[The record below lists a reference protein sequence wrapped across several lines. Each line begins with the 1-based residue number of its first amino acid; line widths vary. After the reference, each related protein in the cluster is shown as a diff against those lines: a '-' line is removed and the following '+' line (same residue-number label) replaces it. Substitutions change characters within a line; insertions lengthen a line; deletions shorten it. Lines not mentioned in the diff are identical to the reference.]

1 MYKVSWRSDFDI
13 SIILPTRYKH
23 THRQTYSRTHRW
35 TNMYI
40 LIQCCTVKHGY
51 NKPLKMDLLIH
62 SHSSLYSWRQ
72 RRRNPGD
79 KRISTL
85 SVWICLNR
93 VHNTRIFSWYRICF
107 LTTFIQ
113 IHSITKYHCNNTC
126 TCTCHNVNVKAYKI
140 PSHT

>member
-51 NKPLKMDLLIH
+51 NNLWRWIYLFIAIVHYTHEGKEEEIRGTKESVHYQYEFVLTVFITQE
-62 SHSSLYSWRQ
+62 SFRGTEYASWRPSYKFTQ
-72 RRRNPGD
+72 
-79 KRISTL
+79 L
-85 SVWICLNR
+85 
-93 VHNTRIFSWYRICF
+93 
-107 LTTFIQ
+107 Q
-113 IHSITKYHCNNTC
+113 SITVIIHVLVHVTMLM
-126 TCTCHNVNVKAYKI
+126 
-140 PSHT
+140 